1 MAEALDWA
9 RDSLTW
15 PHSQASRFVS
25 VGDLRWHVQRL
36 GPPGAPQV
44 LLIHGTGSSSHSW
57 RLLAPLLAARF
68 DVVQF
73 DLPGH
78 AFTHTPATQALSLPA
93 ITDAVA
99 ALLRQLEWRPALLV
113 GHSAGAAIA
122 TQLVLERQV
131 APAAVVAINGAL
143 LPLHGLAGR
152 VFSPLARALA
162 GQSLVP
168 RLFAWNASRPS
179 VVERL
184 IDGTG
189 SRLDGDGVRLYGRLV
204 ADAGHAAGA
213 LRMMAAWDL
222 EALAARLPE
231 LDAPLHLIAGA
242 RDLTLPHDHSRR
254 VQQRVPEARLTVLA
268 GLGHLAHEEDAA
280 AVVGAMAPALAS
292 LDARRNPGQMPN

>member
-1 MAEALDWA
+1 MAESLDWA

-15 PHSQASRFVS
+15 PHSQASRFVG
-25 VGDLRWHVQRL
+25 VGGLRWHVQRL
-36 GPPGAPQV
+36 GLPGALRV

-57 RLLAPLLAARF
+57 RRLAPLLAARF

-78 AFTHTPATQALSLPA
+78 GFTHTPASQALSLPA
-93 ITDAVA
+93 IADAVA
-99 ALLRQLEWRPALLV
+99 DLLSQLDWRPALLV

-122 TQLVLERQV
+122 AQLVLGRQV

-179 VVERL
+179 VVQGL

-189 SRLDGDGVRLYGRLV
+189 SRLDGEGVRLYVRLV

-222 EALAARLPE
+222 QALAARLPE
-231 LDAPLHLIAGA
+231 LGVPLHLIAGA

-254 VQQRVPEARLTVLA
+254 VQQRVPGARLTVLD

-280 AVVGAMAPALAS
+280 AVGDAMGPALAS
-292 LDARRNPGQMPN
+292 LRA

>member
-1 MAEALDWA
+1 MSEPLDWA

-15 PHSQASRFVS
+15 PHAQASRFVG

-36 GPPGAPQV
+36 GPPGAPAV

-78 AFTHTPATQALSLPA
+78 GFTHAPATQALSLPA
-93 ITDAVA
+93 IADAVG
-99 ALLRQLEWRPALLV
+99 ALLSQLQVRPALLV

-122 TQLVLERQV
+122 AQMVLERHV

-143 LPLHGLAGR
+143 LPLHGVAGR
-152 VFSPLARALA
+152 VFSPLARVLA
-162 GQSLVP
+162 AQSLVP
-168 RLFAWNASRPS
+168 RLFAWSASRAS
-179 VVERL
+179 VVQRL

-189 SRLDGDGVRLYGRLV
+189 SRLDAEGLRLYGRLV
-204 ADAGHAAGA
+204 ADAAHAAGA

-222 EALAARLPE
+222 DALAERLPG
-231 LDAPLHLIAGA
+231 LVVPLHLIAGG
-242 RDLTLPHDHSRR
+242 RDLTLPHDHSQR
-254 VQQRVPEARLTVLA
+254 VQQRVPGARLTLLP
-268 GLGHLAHEEDAA
+268 GLGHLAHEQDPA
-280 AVVGAMAPALAS
+280 AVIAALAPAMACAGA
-292 LDARRNPGQMPN
+292 